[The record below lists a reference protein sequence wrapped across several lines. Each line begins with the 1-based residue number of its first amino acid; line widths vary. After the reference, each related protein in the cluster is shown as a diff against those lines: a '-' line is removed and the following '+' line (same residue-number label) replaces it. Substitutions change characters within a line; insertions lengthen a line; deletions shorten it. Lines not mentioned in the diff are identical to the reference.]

1 MHKAAREFE
10 TYIANNADMIPNYA
24 ERRRYGERV
33 STGFVE
39 STVNTV
45 VGKRFGKR
53 QQMRWSKQG
62 AHLMLQTR
70 ARTLDG
76 TLRQKFE
83 QWYPGMKAGKGD
95 KMAA

>member
-1 MHKAAREFE
+1 
-10 TYIANNADMIPNYA
+10 MIPNYA
-24 ERRRYGERV
+24 ERRRQGERV

-45 VGKRFGKR
+45 VGKRFCKR
-53 QQMRWSKQG
+53 QQMLWSKTG

-70 ARTLDG
+70 TRTLDG

-83 QWYPGMKAGKGD
+83 QRYPGMRTKCEDRKA
-95 KMAA
+95 A